1 MAPEI
6 TDDKGGNSKIDVFS
20 LGCVVYQLAYD
31 GDQPFYDSAKKYR
44 NMYDYF

>member
-6 TDDKGGNSKIDVFS
+6 VDSKEGNSKIDVFS

-31 GDQPFYDSAKKYR
+31 GKQPFYS
-44 NMYDYF
+44 

>member
-6 TDDKGGNSKIDVFS
+6 VDEKEGNSKIDVFS

-31 GDQPFYDSAKKYR
+31 GNQPFYS
-44 NMYDYF
+44 